1 MINYVR
7 VLEKHLKR
15 ALGKISLHCDFKK
28 FKALIHKKEKGNK
41 KHCNYKIYSKLS
53 KEKLS

>member
-7 VLEKHLKR
+7 MLEKHLKR
-15 ALGKISLHCDFKK
+15 ALGKIPLHCNFKK